1 MNFQLNS
8 EQQMLQDSVRRYI
21 ERAYAF
27 DRRTAQ
33 VRAGRD
39 HHAVNWSS
47 FAENGWLAAALPEE
61 YGGLGGSVLDTVL
74 IAQELGRGL
83 VVDPFVGCA
92 VLAAQTFVAAA
103 TPAQLDVLLP
113 RVAEGTCRI
122 ALAYQEASS
131 RGKPT
136 VVETLATRDA
146 SSFRLHGQ
154 KTLVLG
160 APGADHFIVSARIAD
175 HAASDDNLTLF
186 LIDATAPGVTMCA
199 VPLHDGSWAA
209 QLQFDGVQVGQQAVL
224 GEPGCGLSALRH
236 GLAHGTAALCAELVG
251 AMEAAIVATAEHLKV
266 RKQFGVPIGS
276 FQALQHR
283 MADMAAEMELA
294 RSMLY
299 ALLASLEND
308 DAATRQHTASAAKA
322 LVGRAAKQVCAQAIQ
337 LHGGIG
343 MTEEYTIGHYF
354 KRAVVADILLGTS
367 DQHDADRGALL
378 RDASSSSTEMA

>member
-1 MNFQLNS
+1 
-8 EQQMLQDSVRRYI
+8 
-21 ERAYAF
+21 
-27 DRRTAQ
+27 
-33 VRAGRD
+33 
-39 HHAVNWSS
+39 
-47 FAENGWLAAALPEE
+47 
-61 YGGLGGSVLDTVL
+61 
-74 IAQELGRGL
+74 
-83 VVDPFVGCA
+83 
-92 VLAAQTFVAAA
+92 
-103 TPAQLDVLLP
+103 
-113 RVAEGTCRI
+113 
-122 ALAYQEASS
+122 
-131 RGKPT
+131 
-136 VVETLATRDA
+136 
-146 SSFRLHGQ
+146 
-154 KTLVLG
+154 
-160 APGADHFIVSARIAD
+160 
-175 HAASDDNLTLF
+175 
-186 LIDATAPGVTMCA
+186 
-199 VPLHDGSWAA
+199 
-209 QLQFDGVQVGQQAVL
+209 
-224 GEPGCGLSALRH
+224 
-236 GLAHGTAALCAELVG
+236 
-251 AMEAAIVATAEHLKV
+251 MEAAIVATAEHLKV

>member
-21 ERAYAF
+21 ARACAF

-33 VRAGRD
+33 VKAGCD
-39 HHAVNWSS
+39 HHARNWSS

-61 YGGLGGSVLDTVL
+61 YGGLGGSLLDTVL

-92 VLAAQTFVAAA
+92 VLAVQTFVAAA
-103 TPAQLDVLLP
+103 TPAQMDVLLP
-113 RVAEGTCRI
+113 RIAEGTCRI

-131 RGKPT
+131 RGNPA
-136 VVETLATRDA
+136 VVETLAARDA
-146 SSFRLHGQ
+146 NGFRLHGQ
-154 KTLVLG
+154 KTAVLG
-160 APGADHFIVSARIAD
+160 APGADQFIVSARIGGNGASGD
-175 HAASDDNLTLF
+175 HPALF
-186 LIDATAPGVTMCA
+186 LVDATTQGVTVRP

-209 QLQFDGVQVGQQAVL
+209 QLQLDGVQVGQQAVL
-224 GEPGCGLSALRH
+224 GDPGCGLSALRH

-251 AMEAAIVATAEHLKV
+251 SMEAAVVATAEFLRV

-299 ALLASLEND
+299 VLLASLEND
-308 DAATRQHTASAAKA
+308 DEATRQHTVSAAKA
-322 LVGRAAKQVCAQAIQ
+322 LIGRTAKQVCGQAIQ

-354 KRAVVADILLGTS
+354 KRAVVGDLLYGTS
-367 DQHDADRGALL
+367 DQHDAYCAASL
-378 RDASSSSTEMA
+378 RDALSLSTENA